1 MSSLPYWT
9 SKNSVILAGIIA
21 IAATPIVIS
30 APVEAAEFSD
40 VRGHWARPFIEALAA
55 EEIISGFPDGTFR
68 PNAPVTRAQFAAIVR
83 QAFNETKV
91 RDARGFTD
99 VPVNYWANAAINE
112 AYETKFMSGYPNS
125 QFRPAEEIPKVQV
138 LVSLTS
144 GLQLSPKNQTTDTFK
159 VYKDAA
165 EIPQYA
171 VSGVASATENGFVV
185 NYPNL
190 NYLNPNEVAT
200 RGDVAAFI
208 YQALVNKGEFQPL
221 SNRSEASEYI
231 VRGTTQANQVS
242 DNTTSQTNNSSN
254 QISNNP
260 NAQNPLFRLEK
271 GTKIQVNYLT
281 SDKVVVTPN
290 ETINMT
296 LEVANDIKN
305 LEGKVLIPKGSKIEG
320 QLVPRYS
327 GSNFLGTQFVAQK
340 MTIASN
346 SYSSI
351 NATSALVTSEKPTNV
366 NPGTVQDA
374 ATTAAARTVL
384 GTILGQQVDLGNILT
399 SVVTGRTNTEPSVQ
413 NTQNTL
419 VIIDPE
425 TDLSL
430 TFGSDFYVST
440 IAGS

>member
-1 MSSLPYWT
+1 MSILPCWT
-9 SKNSVILAGIIA
+9 SKKPVFLVGIIA
-21 IAATPIVIS
+21 IAATPIIIS

-40 VRGHWARPFIEALAA
+40 VRSHWARPFIEALAA
-55 EEIISGFPDGTFR
+55 EEIISGFPDGSFK

-83 QAFNETKV
+83 QAFNENKV

-99 VPVNYWANAAINE
+99 VPANYWAASAINE

-144 GLQLSPKNQTTDTFK
+144 GLQLSPKSQTTDTFK
-159 VYKDAA
+159 AFRDAA
-165 EIPQYA
+165 EIPAYA
-171 VSGVASATENGFVV
+171 VNGVASATENGFVV
-185 NYPNL
+185 NYPNV

-221 SNRSEASEYI
+221 STRSEASEYI
-231 VRGTTQANQVS
+231 VRGTTPSNQV
-242 DNTTSQTNNSSN
+242 NNETNNQTNNTSTN
-254 QISNNP
+254 QTSNNS
-260 NAQNPLFRLEK
+260 NPLLKLGK
-271 GTKIQVNYLT
+271 GTQIQVNYLA

-320 QLVPRYS
+320 QLIPRYS
-327 GSNFLGTQFVAQK
+327 GANFLGTQFVAQK
-340 MTIASN
+340 LSIANN
-346 SYSSI
+346 SYTSI
-351 NATSALVTSEKPTNV
+351 NATSALVTGEKPTSV
-366 NPGTVQDA
+366 NRGTVQDA
-374 ATTAAARTVL
+374 ATTAAARAVL

-399 SVVTGRTNTEPSVQ
+399 GVVTGRTNPEQTAQTPE
-413 NTQNTL
+413 NTL
-419 VIIDPE
+419 VVIDPE

-430 TFGSDFYVST
+430 TFGSDFYVSS